1 MTDQE
6 IILKIREGKENR
18 ALVNLYNYQ
27 SRVITLVLKFGGT
40 KDDAKDV
47 FQEALLILCKKVK
60 DTSFQLTAK
69 LDTFLYGI
77 CLNVWREELK
87 QKGKS
92 NFEIPTEYLIA
103 DETDWEALFE
113 KEKKLKKVEEMLYQL
128 GNPCLELLK
137 LFYFQSMRVKE
148 IAKKMGY
155 KSENSVKVQKYKCI
169 ERAKK
174 MMN

>member
-6 IILKIREGKENR
+6 IILKIREGKEHR
-18 ALVNLYNYQ
+18 ALVKLYNYQ

-113 KEKKLKKVEEMLYQL
+113 KESKLKKVEEMLYQL

-137 LFYFQSMRVKE
+137 LFYYQSMRVKE

-174 MMN
+174 MMD